1 MNYNNAPTLDAIFWV
16 GNTHGAAV
24 VNTTTGK
31 TYALITK
38 TGGPYDIR
46 LFLGWFQR
54 LRFWRRLK
62 EFERGIIAWGTL
74 CYMEVAFESMFEA
87 IAETDQVLETLGV
100 LPLRVEPWERY
111 YLLRPMV
118 KEGR

>member
-1 MNYNNAPTLDAIFWV
+1 
-16 GNTHGAAV
+16 
-24 VNTTTGK
+24 
-31 TYALITK
+31 
-38 TGGPYDIR
+38 
-46 LFLGWFQR
+46 
-54 LRFWRRLK
+54 
-62 EFERGIIAWGTL
+62 
-74 CYMEVAFESMFEA
+74 MEVAFESMFEA